1 LVSAPQ
7 KRGFVAHARGRG
19 LSERRACRLAG
30 QARSVARYRPGS
42 PKRVDE
48 AALVERLKQIATKKR
63 RRGYRLAHREL
74 RRWGWF
80 VNHKRVHRLWKREG
94 LSVPPRK
101 SRKRV
106 RSVWAV
112 RAITADCP
120 NQVWC
125 LDFVED
131 RTLSGGRLRI
141 LCVTD
146 EFTRESLAIKVGR
159 SFRCEQV
166 CSSLDELIGQRGV
179 PSALRM
185 DNGPEFMAL
194 ALRGLCHRRG
204 IDAAYI
210 EPGKPWQNGF
220 AESFHAR
227 LRDEF
232 LDAEA
237 FLSVLEA
244 QVRLGLW
251 RRYYNEERLHSS
263 LDYQTPGEFASKW
276 AGQERK
282 NRVETK
288 VAGGPNNGG

>member
-1 LVSAPQ
+1 MSAPQ
-7 KRGFVAHARGRG
+7 KRGFVARARERG
-19 LSERRACRLAG
+19 LSERRACRLVG
-30 QARSVARYRPGS
+30 QARSVARYRTGS

-74 RRWGWF
+74 RRWGLV

-106 RSVWAV
+106 RGVWAA

-120 NQVWC
+120 NRVWC

-131 RTLSGGRLRI
+131 RTLAGGKLRI

-146 EFTRESLAIKVGR
+146 EFTRESRTIEVGR
-159 SFRCEQV
+159 SFGSEQV
-166 CSSLDELIGQRGV
+166 CSVLEELIGQWGV

-185 DNGPEFMAL
+185 DNGPEFVAL

-204 IDAAYI
+204 INAAYI

-232 LDAEA
+232 LDGEA
-237 FLSVLEA
+237 FLSVLDA

-263 LDYQTPGEFASKW
+263 LDYQTPAEFAFKW

-282 NRVETK
+282 NQAETK
-288 VAGGPNNGG
+288 AAGGPNNGG